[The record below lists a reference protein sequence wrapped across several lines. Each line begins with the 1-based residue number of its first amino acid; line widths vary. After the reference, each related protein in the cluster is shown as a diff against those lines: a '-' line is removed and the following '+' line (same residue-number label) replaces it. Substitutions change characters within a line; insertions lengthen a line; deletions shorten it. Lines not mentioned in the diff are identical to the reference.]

1 MLAGARVL
9 LARETAMSNRYARAL
24 AAGGAAVTVAALGV
38 PAALAAGTWTV
49 RPGGAISLSLT
60 SGRFTVKDTPTG
72 AMIRCAFA
80 SFSGALKN
88 GGGHSGTGIG
98 SITTGS
104 SRDCG
109 SLGMF
114 TLTPG
119 DLPWHLNLTS
129 YNAAEGVVRGTIG
142 HIQIRLGG
150 SMGCDAVIDG
160 TSATADNGRVALRYS
175 DGPVGSRCWPLAA
188 TLHFHDVS
196 VGRVGVVGSGDSATL
211 SVAFAVSPKQVIT
224 SP

>member
-1 MLAGARVL
+1 
-9 LARETAMSNRYARAL
+9 MSNRYARAL
-24 AAGGAAVTVAALGV
+24 AAGGAAAVIVAALGV

-129 YNAAEGVVRGTIG
+129 YDAAEGVARGTIG

-160 TSATADNGRVALRYS
+160 TGATADNGRVALRYS
-175 DGPVGSRCWPLAA
+175 DGTGRLTVLAA
-188 TLHFHDVS
+188 GSNLHFHDVS
-196 VGRVGVVGSGDSATL
+196 VGCVGLVRSGDSATL
-211 SVAFAVSPKQVIT
+211 SAAFTVSPKQVIT